1 MAIPALASSRPWS
14 QAGAFTNFPASHSS
28 GYSPKSQTLPSLSC
42 AKKAIRLRQP
52 AVFVVHIPD
61 NDRTHAVDDLGQ
73 VGDDGHQAAR
83 HGLPVVLDGGPR
95 IDEPRSG
102 LQGEPFV
109 VDTDRTTVEALRVE
123 CLELLVLRQHD
134 ATRQPDAYESD
145 KQAKRQPR
153 PNDPGRHAGALP
165 WEEDFS
171 NSERRGQSVLDL
183 VTP

>member
-1 MAIPALASSRPWS
+1 VALGHVVAGGPTAQRP
-14 QAGAFTNFPASHSS
+14 GRP
-28 GYSPKSQTLPSLSC
+28 
-42 AKKAIRLRQP
+42 
-52 AVFVVHIPD
+52 FV
-61 NDRTHAVDDLGQ
+61 LG
-73 VGDDGHQAAR
+73 
-83 HGLPVVLDGGPR
+83 GGPR

-102 LQGEPFV
+102 LQREPFV

-183 VTP
+183 ATP